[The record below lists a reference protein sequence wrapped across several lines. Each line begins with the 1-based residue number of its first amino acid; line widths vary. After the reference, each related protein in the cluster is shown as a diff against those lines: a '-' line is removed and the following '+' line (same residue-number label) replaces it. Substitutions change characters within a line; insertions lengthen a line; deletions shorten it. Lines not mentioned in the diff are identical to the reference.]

1 MVSSRRGIAFVALA
15 LTLIASIE
23 GSLFGR
29 DESQEDHKTE
39 FNLASTLSA
48 GITSSRHRQR
58 SHLGSPLYPGLG
70 QVGAGYAGA
79 TGSIDDAHGHE
90 QGGSGVRVASTNPVV
105 FPGSQFSNP
114 ALTVTAGQQF
124 PAYPPPGYPNQQAP
138 VPYPVAGGSAGGSS
152 SGGFQSAGVPPGYP
166 AQYPTGVPPQQP
178 VGTGSPGFYP
188 GTGAYPGYSYP
199 GVYLPQYPGYPQPA
213 QFPPYG
219 VAPGAV
225 GVPGVAGVPGVPG
238 VAGVPG
244 VPGVPGAA
252 GHFPATS
259 GQNFHRYPSHNAAD
273 PNHWDHHLAMNTEYN
288 EEGVHKGP
296 FGVLNNHN
304 AFGYGSGYGG
314 GYNGAYN
321 SPAY

>member
-1 MVSSRRGIAFVALA
+1 MVSSRRGIAFAALA
-15 LTLIASIE
+15 LILIAFVE
-23 GSLFGR
+23 GSQFDR

-48 GITSSRHRQR
+48 GISSSRHRQR
-58 SHLGSPLYPGLG
+58 SHLGSPVYPGLG

-105 FPGSQFSNP
+105 FPGNQFP
-114 ALTVTAGQQF
+114 GGQQF
-124 PAYPPPGYPNQQAP
+124 PAYPPPGYPSQQAP

-152 SGGFQSAGVPPGYP
+152 SGGFQSAGGYPGYP

-178 VGTGSPGFYP
+178 VGTGAPGFYP

-225 GVPGVAGVPGVPG
+225 GVPG
-238 VAGVPG
+238 
-244 VPGVPGAA
+244 AA

-273 PNHWDHHLAMNTEYN
+273 PNHWDHHFALNTEYN

-296 FGVLNNHN
+296 SGVLNNQN